1 MAGKRKVD
9 DWINGYCEMLQT
21 TESPDIYKK
30 WVAVSTIAAALKRK
44 CWLSWHNHVD
54 THPNMYIVLVGPPA
68 IGKGMALG
76 PARQMLSSI
85 GIKMSASCTTLQA
98 MIEDLLSCTDTRIID
113 GIPMISSSLT
123 VVSPE
128 FTVFLGRNNGE
139 FCDKITDL
147 YDCPSPWSYKTKAR
161 GNESMDAVFL
171 NIIGATTPGLLQATM
186 TGEAI
191 TGGLMSRV
199 VLVYAD
205 QKSRLVPIPA
215 AVSRDEDLYS
225 KLYKDLGSISD
236 MEGKFL
242 LSKDVVD
249 PWVDWYIAKDTND
262 GLSSDRRFAAYCGR
276 RDMHL
281 LKLMMIVSAARS
293 DEMVLRKE
301 DFETALGLL
310 NEAEQFMPGAF
321 RGYGKNVLSEFI
333 AAAQTEIQTA
343 RLIYL
348 KQFKKR
354 HLNDVSSEDID
365 KVLKALES
373 TGFCKLITGERG
385 NEIIKYTGE

>member
-1 MAGKRKVD
+1 MAGKRMVN
-9 DWINGYCEMLQT
+9 DWIDGYCEMLKT

-30 WVAVSTIAAALKRK
+30 WVAVSAIAAALKRK

-76 PARQMLSSI
+76 PARQMLTSI

-98 MIEDLLSCTDTRIID
+98 MIEDLLSATDTRIID
-113 GIPMISSSLT
+113 GMPMISSSLT

-147 YDCPSPWSYKTKAR
+147 YDCPSPWSYKTKSR
-161 GNESMDAVFL
+161 GNEEMDAVFL

-205 QKSRLVPIPA
+205 QKSRLVPIPSA
-215 AVSRDEDLYS
+215 ISRDEHLYN
-225 KLYKDLGSISD
+225 KLYKDLNAIAEL
-236 MEGKFL
+236 EGKFL
-242 LSKDVVD
+242 LAKDVVD
-249 PWVDWYIAKDTND
+249 PWVDWYIAKDKND
-262 GLSSDRRFAAYCGR
+262 ELAKDRRFAAYCGR
-276 RDMHL
+276 RDMHM
-281 LKLMMIVSAARS
+281 LKLMMIVSASRS
-293 DEMVLRKE
+293 NEMVLRVE
-301 DFETALGLL
+301 DFQKALELL
-310 NEAEQFMPGAF
+310 NEAEGSMPGAF

-333 AAAQTEIQTA
+333 AAAQTEIESV
-343 RLIYL
+343 RLLYV
-348 KQFKKR
+348 KEFKKR

-365 KVLKALES
+365 RVLKALES
-373 TGFCKLITGERG
+373 TGFCKIIIGEKG
-385 NEIIKYTGE
+385 NEIIKYTGG